1 MSSTQEPET
10 KLKMLTV
17 LAKHSGIWL
26 SKAEIARQSRTKS
39 DRIQPTLDS
48 FEKRKFVKSK
58 NWENMDKKEKRELN
72 DDNIPIEISESS
84 KMIYKIDDQG
94 WQKLKNSLQDCFV
107 DENVLDLMNIP
118 EKFKNL

>member
-26 SKAEIARQSRTKS
+26 SKAEIARQARTKS
-39 DRIQPTLDS
+39 DRIQSTLDS

-58 NWENMDKKEKRELN
+58 NWENMDKKQKKKLN

-84 KMIYKIDDQG
+84 
-94 WQKLKNSLQDCFV
+94 N
-107 DENVLDLMNIP
+107 DENNSINFIGIIL
-118 EKFKNL
+118 F

>member
-1 MSSTQEPET
+1 MSSPQKPET

-26 SKAEIARQSRTKS
+26 WQKEIARQARTKS

-72 DDNIPIEISESS
+72 DGNIPFEISEST
-84 KMIYKIDDQG
+84 KVIYKIDDEG
-94 WQKLKNSLQDCFV
+94 WKKLKNSLQDCFV

>member
-1 MSSTQEPET
+1 MSSTQKPET

-26 SKAEIARQSRTKS
+26 WRKEIARQARTKS

-72 DDNIPIEISESS
+72 DSNIPFEISEST
-84 KMIYKIDDQG
+84 KVIYKIDDEG
-94 WQKLKNSLQDCFV
+94 WKKLKNSLQDCFV
-107 DENVLDLMNIP
+107 DENVMNLMNIP